1 MKARLTSRW
10 LLTAVMAS
18 LTPLAMTS
26 AQAEKLTIERMFAA
40 PDLSGATLRSPQIS
54 PDGRLVAYLRGAERN
69 KDRLD
74 LWAYDIGKRQHRLLV
89 EAARLAPEE
98 HAPSAEEEQRRERQR
113 TSSLSGI
120 VEYQFSADSHYLLVP
135 LAGDLY
141 VYDLRAKPDKAV
153 HRLTHTASYE
163 TDAKFS
169 PLGHYVSFIRDQNL
183 VVYDLATGQEQAI
196 THGGG
201 GVVSFGTAEFIAQE
215 EMARTTGYW
224 WAPNEKRIAFTRV
237 DESPV
242 PEAERFEIYADRT
255 QVIKQRYPAAG
266 AHNAIVQLFVADMAS
281 DTPPVQVDLGP
292 NPDFYLARVNWLPDS
307 SAIAVQREARDQKTL
322 TLLRAD
328 PASGSTTEL
337 LTEQSTR
344 WIELNDN
351 FAFLGKSR
359 QLIWG
364 SNRSGYQHLYLY
376 DWTGKLIRPLTQGDW
391 QVTGDN
397 DTHGMR
403 GVDEE
408 HGLVY
413 FIANAESP
421 LERHLYSVS
430 FTDASVPMQKIT
442 RDAGWHAV
450 AMSGDTRAFLDTFST
465 PDQPPSLTLRSVT
478 GEALAD
484 LVPNKITHDH
494 PYAPYLSDHLPTE
507 FGTLSAKDGQTLHY
521 QIIKPRTLEPGHRYP
536 VVVDVYGG
544 PGSQRVRKAWGGYPR
559 GNEGFFREYL
569 AQNGYIVFT
578 LDNRGSASR
587 GVRFETALFHHLGS
601 VEVEDQ
607 VTGVNFLKT
616 LPYVDPARIGV
627 FGWSY
632 GGYMALMCMMQA
644 RDEFAAGVSGAPVT
658 DWKLYDTHYTERFMG
673 TPQSNPEGYARSSVM
688 GYAEDLK
695 GPLLIMH
702 GMADDNV
709 LFAHSTTL
717 FKKLQDL
724 NLPFE
729 IMTYPGS
736 KHGLLRH
743 ADTGPHAYMTVKRFF
758 DRTIGDDRPAAD
770 RPAPTAAQNAGN
782 RAR

>member
-1 MKARLTSRW
+1 MS
-10 LLTAVMAS
+10 
-18 LTPLAMTS
+18 
-26 AQAEKLTIERMFAA
+26 
-40 PDLSGATLRSPQIS
+40 
-54 PDGRLVAYLRGAERN
+54 
-69 KDRLD
+69 
-74 LWAYDIGKRQHRLLV
+74 
-89 EAARLAPEE
+89 
-98 HAPSAEEEQRRERQR
+98 PSA
-113 TSSLSGI
+113 TP
-120 VEYQFSADSHYLLVP
+120 AP
-135 LAGDLY
+135 
-141 VYDLRAKPDKAV
+141 
-153 HRLTHTASYE
+153 
-163 TDAKFS
+163 
-169 PLGHYVSFIRDQNL
+169 
-183 VVYDLATGQEQAI
+183 
-196 THGGG
+196 
-201 GVVSFGTAEFIAQE
+201 GTA
-215 EMARTTGYW
+215 
-224 WAPNEKRIAFTRV
+224 
-237 DESPV
+237 
-242 PEAERFEIYADRT
+242 
-255 QVIKQRYPAAG
+255 PA
-266 AHNAIVQLFVADMAS
+266 
-281 DTPPVQVDLGP
+281 PPVQVDLGP
-292 NPDFYLARVNWLPDS
+292 NPDFYLARVHWFPDS

-328 PASGSTTEL
+328 PASGSTNEL

-351 FAFLGKSR
+351 LAFLGKSR
-359 QLIWG
+359 QFIWG
-364 SNRSGYQHLYLY
+364 SNRSGFQHLYLY
-376 DWTGKLIRPLTQGDW
+376 DWTGKLLRPLTQGEW

-397 DTHGMR
+397 DTHGLR

-430 FTDASVPMQKIT
+430 FTDESVPMQKIT
-442 RDAGWHAV
+442 SDSGWHAI

-494 PYAPYLSDHLPTE
+494 PYAPYLPDHLPTE

-521 QIIKPRTLEPGHRYP
+521 QIIKPRTLEAGHKYP

-559 GNEGFFREYL
+559 GNEGFFRQYL
-569 AQNGYIVFT
+569 AQSGYIVFT
-578 LDNRGSASR
+578 LDNRGSGSR

-607 VTGVNFLKT
+607 VTGVSFLKT

-644 RDEFAAGVSGAPVT
+644 PDEFAAGVSGAPVT

-724 NLPFE
+724 NTPFE

-743 ADTGPHAYMTVKRFF
+743 AGTGPHAYMTVKRFF
-758 DRTIGDDRPAAD
+758 DRTIGDDRPVAD
-770 RPAPTAAQNAGN
+770 RPASASVQQAGAGN
-782 RAR
+782 H